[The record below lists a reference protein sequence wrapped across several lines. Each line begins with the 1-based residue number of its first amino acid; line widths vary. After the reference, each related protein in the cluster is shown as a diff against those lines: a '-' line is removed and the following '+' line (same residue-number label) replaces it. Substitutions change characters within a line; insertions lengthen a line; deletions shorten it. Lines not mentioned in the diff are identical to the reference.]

1 MEISHKEILN
11 VHRPSL
17 KVSLKLVKIM
27 KFHKNLSGWSRCH
40 PCGQTGR
47 CLKSLLPIVLRKRLR
62 KSVQNKKKKS
72 KLTVSAFRTNYD
84 ANCQHERF
92 EPIMTQTDGIGA
104 SNQLRRKLSASAFWT
119 NYDANWRYRRFEP
132 ITTQTVSISASN
144 QLWRK
149 LTVSALRTKYD
160 ANCQHQRFEPIMTQN
175 VRMSAPNKLRRK
187 LTVSALRTNYDEKWQ
202 HRHFEPF
209 TTNFPHIKYV
219 SRIWNLA
226 TDILTSQSYLTGK
239 WNNWKLNKGGGGQDE
254 VCKAVVPS
262 LRFQITSTDITIC
275 HCLLSVKRKY
285 ETERT
290 QNVTLGRVRLFASS
304 TLLRWSYHLVHWCH
318 TLLLFTNVQ
327 TLQKVITIIRVF
339 CFISLQ
345 NLLTCRRRFCPRW
358 IYRST

>member
-104 SNQLRRKLSASAFWT
+104 SNQLRRKLSASALRT

-132 ITTQTVSISASN
+132 NTTQTVSISVSN

-149 LTVSALRTKYD
+149 
-160 ANCQHQRFEPIMTQN
+160 
-175 VRMSAPNKLRRK
+175 MSAW
-187 LTVSALRTNYDEKWQ
+187 ALRTNYDANS
-202 HRHFEPF
+202 RYRLFEPIM
-209 TTNFPHIKYV
+209 TKSDSIG
-219 SRIWNLA
+219 
-226 TDILTSQSYLTGK
+226 TS
-239 WNNWKLNKGGGGQDE
+239 N
-254 VCKAVVPS
+254 
-262 LRFQITSTDITIC
+262 
-275 HCLLSVKRKY
+275 
-285 ETERT
+285 
-290 QNVTLGRVRLFASS
+290 
-304 TLLRWSYHLVHWCH
+304 HLP
-318 TLLLFTNVQ
+318 Q
-327 TLQKVITIIRVF
+327 
-339 CFISLQ
+339 ISLTL
-345 NLLTCRRRFCPRW
+345 NTYHAFE
-358 IYRST
+358 I